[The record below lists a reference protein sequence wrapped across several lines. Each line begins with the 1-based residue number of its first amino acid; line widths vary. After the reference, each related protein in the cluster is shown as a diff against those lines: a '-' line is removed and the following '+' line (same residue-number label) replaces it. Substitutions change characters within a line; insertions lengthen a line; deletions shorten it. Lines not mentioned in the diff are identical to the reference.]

1 MKRSEVRDFLEYG
14 IIALTD
20 VTYGSGRISEFNSNR
35 NRVYPMCWIEPLS
48 VSTELSNG
56 QLPYDNWSVRIRIV
70 KKDAADSVETQYE
83 ALVDECD
90 YMAQQLIHEYNTIVN
105 ENETITFKKVTI
117 DAITREPII
126 KKNADDVT
134 GVLLSFTL
142 RAPDTTNLC

>member
-20 VTYGSGRISEFNSNR
+20 VTYGSGRISEWNSNR
-35 NRVYPMCWIEPLS
+35 NRVYPMAWIESLS

-56 QLPYDNWSVRIRIV
+56 QLPYDNWNIKIHIV
-70 KKDAADSVETQYE
+70 KKDSADSIETQYE
-83 ALVDECD
+83 ALVDDCD
-90 YMAQQLIHEYNTIVN
+90 YMAQQLIHEYNTIIN
-105 ENETITFKKVTI
+105 ENRTVTYKLVTI
-117 DAITREPII
+117 EGISRDPKI

-134 GVLLSFTL
+134 GVVLSFTL